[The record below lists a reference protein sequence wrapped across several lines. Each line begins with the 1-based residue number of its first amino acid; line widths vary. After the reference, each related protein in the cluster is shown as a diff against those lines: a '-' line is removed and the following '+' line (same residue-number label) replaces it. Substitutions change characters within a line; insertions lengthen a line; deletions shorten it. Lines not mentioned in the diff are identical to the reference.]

1 MSTRW
6 LDRLRAKLSTVA
18 PLKLAIVAG
27 LIGLLAGAFVFA
39 GTTAG
44 LAWTNTEAFCTGCHE
59 MRDNVFAEYKDTI
72 HDKNRSGVRAT
83 CPDCH
88 VPHELGPKL
97 IRKVQATGELWGA
110 ITGKI
115 DTKEKFQ
122 AHRYDMAKHVWKRM
136 KTTDSLECRNCHSV
150 AGFSKDLQSEKAQTR
165 HAKGQAEGKTCI
177 DCHFGIAH
185 KEPDGPGPQELPL
198 AANK

>member
-1 MSTRW
+1 MSIGW

-27 LIGLLAGAFVFA
+27 LIGLFAGAFVFA
-39 GTTAG
+39 GMTAG

-88 VPHELGPKL
+88 VPHELGPTL

-110 ITGKI
+110 ITGEI

-165 HAKGQAEGKTCI
+165 HAKGIAEGKTCI

>member
-1 MSTRW
+1 MSIGW

-27 LIGLLAGAFVFA
+27 LIGLFAGAAVFA

-97 IRKVQATGELWGA
+97 MRKVQATGELWGA
-110 ITGKI
+110 ITGEI

-150 AGFSKDLQSEKAQTR
+150 AGFSKDLQSEKAQAR
-165 HAKGQAEGKTCI
+165 HTKGLAEGKTCI

-198 AANK
+198 AANQ

>member
-1 MSTRW
+1 MSIGW

-27 LIGLLAGAFVFA
+27 LIGLFAGAAVFA

-44 LAWTNTEAFCTGCHE
+44 LAWTNTEAFCIGCHE
-59 MRDNVFAEYKDTI
+59 MRDNVYAEYKDTI

-110 ITGKI
+110 ITGEI
-115 DTKEKFQ
+115 DT
-122 AHRYDMAKHVWKRM
+122 
-136 KTTDSLECRNCHSV
+136 
-150 AGFSKDLQSEKAQTR
+150 
-165 HAKGQAEGKTCI
+165 
-177 DCHFGIAH
+177 
-185 KEPDGPGPQELPL
+185 
-198 AANK
+198 

>member
-6 LDRLRAKLSTVA
+6 LDRLRARLSTYA

-27 LIGLLAGAFVFA
+27 LIGLFAGAFVFA

-97 IRKVQATGELWGA
+97 MRKVQATGELWGA
-110 ITGKI
+110 ITGEI

-165 HAKGQAEGKTCI
+165 HAKGIAEGKTCI